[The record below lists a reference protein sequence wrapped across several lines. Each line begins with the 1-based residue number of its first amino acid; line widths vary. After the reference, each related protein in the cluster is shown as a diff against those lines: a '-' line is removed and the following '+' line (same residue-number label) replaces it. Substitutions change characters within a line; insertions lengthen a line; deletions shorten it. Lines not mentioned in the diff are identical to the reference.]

1 MSEMVRHVGKLREII
16 LENESISDWIE
27 GMCTALCVK
36 DNGDGLLDALNE
48 FYYDRG
54 ENHCYKYIII
64 DGRLFE
70 LINDKKEDYEN
81 DIEFLSPNSDG
92 TYDYVMQYYNGGACL
107 SDMIEG
113 AIREQIIY
121 NKRNRL

>member
-16 LENESISDWIE
+16 LVNESISDWIE
-27 GMCTALCVK
+27 GMCAALCVK
-36 DNGDGLLDALNE
+36 DNGDGLLCALNE

-54 ENHCYKYIII
+54 ENHCCKYIII
-64 DGRLFE
+64 EGRLFE

-107 SDMIEG
+107 ADMIED
-113 AIREQIIY
+113 AVRTQIT
-121 NKRNRL
+121 NKNPNLL